1 VATNTIPGEFSPL
14 PTTRE
19 ERGRQIARLGGIRPL
34 GARYAVPSQSVRSDA
49 PPTYLVDL
57 IEQTCTCPDYELRRL
72 VCKHQEAVLFWL
84 AWEGVVGVN
93 EDTGEVVLPKKR
105 KTYKQNWPAYN
116 AAQTHEKEHVE
127 VLLKALCEGIEQ
139 PPRKPGAG
147 RKPHLLSD
155 AVFASVMKV
164 YTTLSGRRASTDI
177 ERCEERGH
185 IDRAVHCSSVFR
197 TMEDPA
203 ITPILVRLI
212 EESAAPLAEI
222 ENVAGQFAQDST
234 GFSTVT
240 YDRWFDQAHG
250 KLRAEHAW
258 VKLHV
263 MVGTVTNVVTGV
275 RVSSEADC
283 PLLPAL
289 LAQTAKTF
297 RVREVSADKAYL
309 KKKNLAAIEAVG
321 AVPFIPFKSN
331 SVGMR
336 SKSEPWKRMWC
347 YFTLKSE
354 EFRAHYHR
362 RSNVESTMWMIK
374 SKFGGSVRSRLPTAQ
389 ANEVLAKVLCHN
401 LTCIVH
407 AVAEFGIDVGFS
419 KSATLATEF
428 SSPSP
433 VPL

>member
-1 VATNTIPGEFSPL
+1 VVTDTIPVEFSPL

-19 ERGRQIARLGGIRPL
+19 ERGRQIAQLGGIRPL

-57 IEQTCTCPDYELRRL
+57 VEQTCTCPDFELRRL

-84 AWEGVVGVN
+84 AWEGTVN
-93 EDTGEVVLPKKR
+93 EHTGEVVLPKKR
-105 KTYKQNWPAYN
+105 KTYKQNWP
-116 AAQTHEKEHVE
+116 
-127 VLLKALCEGIEQ
+127 
-139 PPRKPGAG
+139 RKPGAG
-147 RKPHLLSD
+147 RNPIPLRD
-155 AVFASVMKV
+155 AVFATVMKV

-185 IDRAVHCSSVFR
+185 LGRAVHCSSVFR

-203 ITPILVRLI
+203 TTPILVRLI
-212 EESAAPLAEI
+212 EEAAAPLAEI
-222 ENVAGQFAQDST
+222 ENAAGQFAQDST

-275 RVSSEADC
+275 KVSSEGDC

-407 AVAEFGIDVGFS
+407 AVAEFGIDVGFG
-419 KSATLATEF
+419 KPLVF
-428 SSPSP
+428 SEHTSTSCAA
-433 VPL
+433 LQANFDGERGGE